1 MKRSTILLGT
11 AIAAGLGVAIPVMAQ
26 TQINSGRLASQE
38 ISGEIIGIS
47 DDEFLLQTNSG
58 QVLVEAEDRPLRR
71 ANLAEGESITVTGIY
86 DEGDFEAYTITRP
99 NGDVI
104 QVWD

>member
-1 MKRSTILLGT
+1 MKPSKILLGVAVAT
-11 AIAAGLGVAIPVMAQ
+11 GLGIAIPAIAQ
-26 TQINSGRLASQE
+26 TQTNTTRMGSQE
-38 ISGEIIGIS
+38 ISGQIVGIRG
-47 DDEFLLQTNSG
+47 DEFLLQTSSG

-71 ANLAEGESITVTGIY
+71 ANLAKGESITVTGVY
-86 DEGDFEAYTITRP
+86 DEEEFEAYTITRP